1 MDDENRFSVLL
12 LEKDV
17 LEYNHF
23 KAQYEEFD
31 RLSKTTI
38 KGFLFK
44 NYYKEKK
51 MFWYNKYIKRMSYL
65 EKRYRKTN
73 VYTKYH
79 EQIEAPYLLHQ
90 EPVIATM
97 VEPSAPQVENN
108 Y

>member
-38 KGFLFK
+38 K
-44 NYYKEKK
+44 
-51 MFWYNKYIKRMSYL
+51 
-65 EKRYRKTN
+65 
-73 VYTKYH
+73 
-79 EQIEAPYLLHQ
+79 
-90 EPVIATM
+90 
-97 VEPSAPQVENN
+97 
-108 Y
+108 